1 MADDAGAVVA
11 IGVGALIIAG
21 IVAYVMMNGSGQ
33 NDRGAPGSWQPL
45 AAHMIRFGA

>member
-21 IVAYVMMNGSGQ
+21 IVAYVMMNGQ
-33 NDRGAPGSWQPL
+33 NDRRAPGSWQPL
-45 AAHMIRFGA
+45 AAHMIRLGW